1 LTIAR
6 FRLIAAAE
14 AISWLVLIVA
24 TVAKR
29 GFDVEEATSVIG
41 PIHGVIVLV
50 YVAGV
55 AILRE
60 ELGWSG
66 RRTLLALVAT
76 VIPFGTFGVVRDL
89 ETDTERGYVN
99 EDEGGVESDIEGDVE
114 VSGGG

>member
-1 LTIAR
+1 MTIAR

-55 AILRE
+55 AFLRE

-76 VIPFGTFGVVRDL
+76 VIPFGTFRVVRNL
-89 ETDTERGYVN
+89 ETDAEN
-99 EDEGGVESDIEGDVE
+99 DIESDLE